1 MVDKNSEAPMAATI
15 EASKLPVNHE
25 KTDMNSIAILEA
37 VNTSYVPFNGQQIIT
52 AMAAGVAYV
61 AMKPIVENLGM
72 SWGTQQ
78 QKLMKQLD
86 KFNCI
91 HMNMV
96 AADGKLRKLLCLPL
110 KKLNGWLF
118 SINPEK
124 VRADIRDKLIQ
135 YQEECFTVLHDY
147 WTKGHVV
154 NPRKAKKALPGK
166 ITTEQQEAIK
176 QLVMSRGQSLPKE
189 KQAKAMIT
197 MWSSLKSHFGCSYK
211 EISEEQF
218 SEALSLAARVPLE
231 GEFIGKQEKKTNE
244 LSAKEANSLVWLWD
258 YANRSQ
264 ALFRE
269 LYPALK
275 HIQSN
280 YSGRCYDYGHEFSYV
295 IGTARDVLINHTRDV
310 DINEP
315 DGPTNLSAWIRLK
328 NKELPPSVHL
338 Y

>member
-1 MVDKNSEAPMAATI
+1 MKSIATAVSTI
-15 EASKLPVNHE
+15 NVPFHGAELYVVNH
-25 KTDMNSIAILEA
+25 
-37 VNTSYVPFNGQQIIT
+37 NGEPYT
-52 AMAAGVAYV
+52 P
-61 AMKPIVENLGM
+61 MKPIVEGM
-72 SWGTQQ
+72 GMTWQSQHR
-78 QKLMKQLD
+78 KLMERFKTCIIEMMIQLPGD
-86 KFNCI
+86 TQRRLVICL
-91 HMNMV
+91 
-96 AADGKLRKLLCLPL
+96 ALRKLA
-110 KKLNGWLF
+110 GWLQTI
-118 SINPEK
+118 SPNK
-124 VRADIRDKLIQ
+124 VRPEIRDKVIQ
-135 YQEECFTVLHDY
+135 YQEECDDVLYEY

-218 SEALSLAARVPLE
+218 TEALSLAARVPLE

-275 HIQSN
+275 QIQSN

-295 IGTARDVLINHTRDV
+295 IGMARDVLINHTLDV

-315 DGPTNLSAWIRLK
+315 DGPTNRSAWMRLK
-328 NKELPPSVHL
+328 NKELPPSVHN

>member
-1 MVDKNSEAPMAATI
+1 
-15 EASKLPVNHE
+15 
-25 KTDMNSIAILEA
+25 MNSIAILEA

-147 WTKGHVV
+147 WTKGKAENARKKTSVDDRTPLRDAV
-154 NPRKAKKALPGK
+154 NMLVSKKHLMYP
-166 ITTEQQEAIK
+166 EAY
-176 QLVMSRGQSLPKE
+176 
-189 KQAKAMIT
+189 AMIHQRFNVD
-197 MWSSLKSHFGCSYK
+197 S
-211 EISEEQF
+211 IEELDASQIPQAV
-218 SEALSLAARVPLE
+218 EYIHRVVLE

-275 HIQSN
+275 QIQSN

-295 IGTARDVLINHTRDV
+295 IGMARDVLINHTRDV

-328 NKELPPSVHL
+328 NKELPPSVHN

>member
-1 MVDKNSEAPMAATI
+1 
-15 EASKLPVNHE
+15 
-25 KTDMNSIAILEA
+25 MNSIAILEA
-37 VNTSYVPFNGQQIIT
+37 VNTSYVPFNGQQILT

-147 WTKGHVV
+147 WTKGEAENARKKTSVDDRTPLRDAV
-154 NPRKAKKALPGK
+154 NMLVSKKHLMYP
-166 ITTEQQEAIK
+166 EAY
-176 QLVMSRGQSLPKE
+176 
-189 KQAKAMIT
+189 AMIHQRFNVE
-197 MWSSLKSHFGCSYK
+197 S
-211 EISEEQF
+211 IEELDASQIPQAV
-218 SEALSLAARVPLE
+218 EYIHRVVLE

-275 HIQSN
+275 QIQSN
-280 YSGRCYDYGHEFSYV
+280 YSG
-295 IGTARDVLINHTRDV
+295 
-310 DINEP
+310 
-315 DGPTNLSAWIRLK
+315 
-328 NKELPPSVHL
+328 
-338 Y
+338 

>member
-1 MVDKNSEAPMAATI
+1 
-15 EASKLPVNHE
+15 
-25 KTDMNSIAILEA
+25 MNSIAILEA

-52 AMAAGVAYV
+52 AMTAGVAYV

-72 SWGTQQ
+72 SWSTQQ
-78 QKLMKQLD
+78 TKLMKQIS
-86 KFNCI
+86 KFNCV

-147 WTKGHVV
+147 LTKGKAENARKKTSVDDRTPLRDAV
-154 NPRKAKKALPGK
+154 NMLVSKKHLMYP
-166 ITTEQQEAIK
+166 EAY
-176 QLVMSRGQSLPKE
+176 
-189 KQAKAMIT
+189 AMIHQRFNVESIEELD
-197 MWSSLKSHFGCSYK
+197 SSQIPQAVEYIH
-211 EISEEQF
+211 
-218 SEALSLAARVPLE
+218 RVVLE

-275 HIQSN
+275 QIQSN

-295 IGTARDVLINHTRDV
+295 IGMARDVLINHTRDV

-315 DGPTNLSAWIRLK
+315 DGPTNLSAWMRLK
-328 NKELPPSVHL
+328 NKELPPSVHN